1 MTVSAVLKGAK
12 KGKKK
17 PRQPVEHPDTARS
30 VAYAR
35 VLLALADG
43 EVDPEITGKNILLD
57 GTPILDEQGNENI
70 PGVKWEFRPGTPHQ
84 LHIAGMPVVENEIGL
99 GVELKSDSPFVKN
112 ITNTQLSAIRLR
124 FSWPQLYE
132 QLGNGDVVGYKIVY
146 AIDIAIDDG
155 NYQEVGSYVINDK
168 VTTEYQR
175 SHRIELPKALTG
187 WRVRVRRLTPN
198 KVGGKVADT
207 MQIISLA
214 EIVDAKLRYP
224 HTALLFLEFDS
235 AHFSGTVPT
244 VSVRK
249 KWKLIRVPSNYDS
262 IARTYDGVWDGSFV
276 WAYTNNPAWIWYDL
290 VLSERYGLGRWIK
303 ASQVDKWSV
312 YRIAR
317 YCDELVPNGKGGME
331 PRHTFDCV
339 FNDRNAAWSTL
350 RDIAAAFNGM
360 TYWNGAQIALDAD
373 MPRAVEYVY
382 TNADVKDG
390 QFQYGSQKANTKHS
404 IALVSYS
411 NPDNHYEQEPVVVSD
426 DGMIRRYGI
435 NQVEVTA
442 IGTTR
447 ESEAQRRGKQLL
459 LTNKFDRS
467 ISFVTGLEGKIPV
480 PGMVVAVADEKLA
493 GRSIGGRISA
503 VSGRKITLDREVS
516 ALVGDRLKLNL
527 PSGRAEARTI
537 SGIKGRVVTVNTVY
551 SEEPNEQAVWVLE
564 PLELKLQQYRVLRV
578 KRASGSI
585 EHTIEGIQYEPSK
598 FEHVEHG
605 ARLDERPITVRPPS
619 VQVPPKNVVISSFST
634 VHQGQAVTTLR
645 VQWEQVEG
653 AIAYEA
659 LWRKDNGDWV
669 AVPRTSS
676 LGFEVTG
683 VYAGKYVAQVRAV
696 NAVDVLSLPSFSEE
710 TLVKGKQGTPPHV
723 AFLKTESLVFGI
735 KLNWGFPVQGALD
748 TERTELQYK
757 AQSNEEVLSLG
768 SFAYPANT
776 HTLTGL
782 GAGQIFNFRARLVD
796 RSGNIGPWS
805 NWISGESSAKAE
817 EILDYLSG
825 EINETHLGKHL
836 NEKISS
842 IDQIDEH
849 LKSVEAGLQQTEQLL
864 HEKIDSIDAL
874 EYGLKD
880 LDVAIQETE
889 KQLGVLEGS
898 VDTKLEIF
906 NKELEEQLFTLK
918 EEIESLEQSGLYD
931 AEIEYLAS
939 EVVLYEGAVYKAK
952 KVTKGNLPT
961 DTVFWEKIGDY
972 SSIDNLVGALA
983 SQLQVITQKV
993 SQQGEEIAT
1002 QSGSITKLS
1011 SSLKVANEKA
1021 QQGIDDAKAAKQ
1033 LAETKADAAAVAA
1046 LDTKVTQ
1053 QGQDIASQSNS
1064 LTKLTADLK
1073 ATDSKA
1079 QQGITDA
1086 AAAKKLANTKAD
1098 ATAVAALDTKVTKQG
1113 QDIASQSSSL
1123 TKLTADLKIM
1133 DGKAEQGIADAAAA
1147 KKLAGTKADA
1157 AVVQALD
1164 TRVTQQGQ
1172 DIASQSQSV
1181 TSLKAAIDA
1190 LPNTGVN
1197 LLGAEA
1203 SMAATMDGTSMF
1215 NASRELLE
1223 IGSGVGVLD
1232 AALKFKPDTADKV
1245 ALFRYSRSANTWAN
1259 IEEEKN
1265 YIISAYVFS
1274 PINKRLQI
1282 LGVMANSET
1291 NPPWFNRYP
1300 AETSERFSEITGGEW
1315 TRVSAVVNAPKDA
1328 VILGMTIYINE
1339 ENSPISEEN
1348 FLLISRVM
1356 VEQQVGDNRTP
1367 SPWVPGKA
1375 DAVLN
1380 ANASALAVLDA
1391 QVTQQGKELISQ
1403 SGSIT
1408 KLSSDLKVVDDKAQ
1422 QGVDDATAAKALAET
1437 KADATAVQA
1446 LNTKV
1451 IQQGEKIASQSSS
1464 LTKLTADLKATDS
1477 KAQQGIADAAAAK
1490 KLAGT
1495 KADAAAVQ
1503 ALDTQVTQQGEKIA
1517 SQSSSLTKLTADL
1530 KATDSKAQQGIADA
1544 AAAKKLAGTKA
1555 DAAAVQALDTQVAQ
1569 QGEKIA
1575 SQSSS
1580 LTKLTAD
1587 LKATDGK
1594 AQQGIADAAAA
1605 KKLADTKAD
1614 AAAVQA
1620 LDTKVT
1626 QQGQDIASQSQ
1637 SVTSLKAAI
1646 DALPNTGVNL
1656 LGAEASMAA
1665 TMDGT
1670 STAYASRELLEIG
1683 AGVGALDV
1691 ALKFKP
1697 NTEEKVALF
1706 RYARSA
1712 NTWANIEEEK
1722 NYIISAYVFSPIN
1735 KRLQILGVT
1744 ASSEEGSRTWLN
1756 RYPVETSE
1764 RFPEITGGEWTRVSA
1779 VVDAPK
1785 NSAILGILIYI
1796 NEEKSPISEEN
1807 FLLISRVMVEQQI
1820 GDNRTPSPWVP
1831 GKADAVLNANASAL
1845 AVLDAQVTQQ
1855 GKDILSQG
1863 RSLTEISV
1871 KANKNTAAIQ
1881 QVSSAQASTSG
1892 KLSVMHSVKLAV
1904 TADGRYYAAGMGIG
1918 IENTPS
1924 GMQSQMLFSAD
1935 RFAFFNNANGKAVS
1949 PAVIQGGNIY
1959 LNNAFIQNAT
1969 ITSAKIADSA
1979 ITSAKIANASITS
1992 VKIANASISSAKIG
2006 NAAVDT
2012 LKIAGRA
2019 VTLPYSVIISSQYIW
2034 NVSPNQWRE
2043 IARLVVRPSGATANI
2058 SCSVESYIVSGG
2070 DVWARMRL
2078 RRLEGNKILW
2088 SVGGHVGL
2096 IIRWG
2101 EAVISSFTV
2110 EDSYSGSTATYVLEM
2125 VRDRDLFNQGAV
2137 GTRSI
2142 TYTEFKR

>member
-1 MTVSAVLKGAK
+1 MTVSVVLKGAK

-132 QLGNGDVVGYKIVY
+132 QLGNGDVVGYKIAY

-198 KVGGKVADT
+198 KVGGKVANT

-411 NPDNHYEQEPVVVSD
+411 NPDNHYEQESVVVSD

-537 SGIKGRVVTVNTVY
+537 SDIKGRVVTVNTVY

-619 VQVPPKNVVISSFST
+619 VQVPPKNVAISSFST

-723 AFLKTESLVFGI
+723 AFLKAESLVFGI

-805 NWISGESSAKAE
+805 NWISGESSANAE

-849 LKSVEAGLQQTEQLL
+849 LKGVEAGLQQTEQLL

-1172 DIASQSQSV
+1172 EVAAQS
-1181 TSLKAAIDA
+1181 
-1190 LPNTGVN
+1190 NTV
-1197 LLGAEA
+1197 
-1203 SMAATMDGTSMF
+1203 
-1215 NASRELLE
+1215 
-1223 IGSGVGVLD
+1223 
-1232 AALKFKPDTADKV
+1232 
-1245 ALFRYSRSANTWAN
+1245 
-1259 IEEEKN
+1259 
-1265 YIISAYVFS
+1265 
-1274 PINKRLQI
+1274 
-1282 LGVMANSET
+1282 
-1291 NPPWFNRYP
+1291 
-1300 AETSERFSEITGGEW
+1300 
-1315 TRVSAVVNAPKDA
+1315 
-1328 VILGMTIYINE
+1328 
-1339 ENSPISEEN
+1339 
-1348 FLLISRVM
+1348 
-1356 VEQQVGDNRTP
+1356 
-1367 SPWVPGKA
+1367 
-1375 DAVLN
+1375 
-1380 ANASALAVLDA
+1380 
-1391 QVTQQGKELISQ
+1391 
-1403 SGSIT
+1403 T
-1408 KLSSDLKVVDDKAQ
+1408 KLSSDLKATDAKAT
-1422 QGVDDATAAKALAET
+1422 QGLAEATAAKTLAET
-1437 KADATAVQA
+1437 KADATAVAA
-1446 LNTKV
+1446 LDTKV
-1451 IQQGEKIASQSSS
+1451 TKQGQDIASQSSS
-1464 LTKLTADLKATDS
+1464 LTKLTADLKS
-1477 KAQQGIADAAAAK
+1477 
-1490 KLAGT
+1490 
-1495 KADAAAVQ
+1495 
-1503 ALDTQVTQQGEKIA
+1503 
-1517 SQSSSLTKLTADL
+1517 
-1530 KATDSKAQQGIADA
+1530 
-1544 AAAKKLAGTKA
+1544 
-1555 DAAAVQALDTQVAQ
+1555 
-1569 QGEKIA
+1569 
-1575 SQSSS
+1575 
-1580 LTKLTAD
+1580 
-1587 LKATDGK
+1587 TDGK

-1683 AGVGALDV
+1683 NGVGVLDV

-1706 RYARSA
+1706 RYSRSANTWANIEEEKNYIISAYVFSPINKRLQILGVTANSETNPPWFNRYPAEASERFPEITGGEWTRVSAVVDAPKDAVILGMTIYINEENSPISEENFLLISRVMVEQQIGDNRIPSPWVPGKADAVLNANASALAVLDAQVTQQGKELISQSGSITKLSSDLKVVDDKAQQGVDDATAAKALAETKADATALQVLDTKVIQQGKEIASQSQAVTSLKAAADALPNTGVNLLGAEASMATTTIGTSTGYASRELLEIGSGVGALDVAIKFKPNTENEVALFRYARSA
-1712 NTWANIEEEK
+1712 STWANIEEEK

-1744 ASSEEGSRTWLN
+1744 ASSEEGPRTWWN
-1756 RYPVETSE
+1756 RYPAEASE

-1785 NSAILGILIYI
+1785 DAVILGMTIYI
-1796 NEEKSPISEEN
+1796 NEENSPISEEN

-1969 ITSAKIADSA
+1969 ITSAKIADAAITSA
-1979 ITSAKIANASITS
+1979 KVANAAITSVKIANATITSAKIANAAIGAAN
-1992 VKIANASISSAKIG
+1992 IAD
-2006 NAAVDT
+2006 AAVQT
-2012 LKIAGRA
+2012 LKIAGNAVSASAFVSGNSLTVHVNQPNTSVFVIANITFEDSRKVGRGIVRA
-2019 VTLPYSVIISSQYIW
+2019 RLLRDGATVSTQKIPIVNINYRRNNDDTHDYGSNTLTDVSILGPGTYIYSISSDIR
-2034 NVSPNQWRE
+2034 VGSSTV
-2043 IARLVVRPSGATANI
+2043 AAF
-2058 SCSVESYIVSGG
+2058 
-2070 DVWARMRL
+2070 
-2078 RRLEGNKILW
+2078 IL
-2088 SVGGHVGL
+2088 
-2096 IIRWG
+2096 
-2101 EAVISSFTV
+2101 
-2110 EDSYSGSTATYVLEM
+2110 
-2125 VRDRDLFNQGAV
+2125 
-2137 GTRSI
+2137 
-2142 TYTEFKR
+2142 KR